1 MSTNEYFQS
10 LVHCPLTHTFVVQE
24 DYHEDSGQRSALAA
38 WVWRLRPCDPL
49 KHWILLTD
57 WHGVTCQKTW
67 NLWQHYCDN
76 LQSHM
81 NHQSFINFT
90 SCDFKY
96 LMAGHSYL
104 VNSMWSIHVK
114 NAKVLSVLKKKMTEN
129 QPVANERRFL
139 LFVASM
145 FFIVTGIT
153 SEVNW
158 NSPLLSHA

>member
-1 MSTNEYFQS
+1 
-10 LVHCPLTHTFVVQE
+10 
-24 DYHEDSGQRSALAA
+24 
-38 WVWRLRPCDPL
+38 
-49 KHWILLTD
+49 
-57 WHGVTCQKTW
+57 
-67 NLWQHYCDN
+67 
-76 LQSHM
+76 
-81 NHQSFINFT
+81 
-90 SCDFKY
+90 
-96 LMAGHSYL
+96 MAGHSYL